1 MRSAASCGQPLQRS
15 VVPCGA
21 RTMRGCDMARTL
33 AECAHELVSRGPR
46 LRRRRSQIPTR
57 LIEATHADEAYDK
70 ALALG
75 RDEDDEF
82 VGLHDLTEIQEP
94 LVDGAELSFQARP
107 GGDAA
112 QLVVRKEA
120 LGLFGAA
127 PPVEAAAESGADC
140 GRRASPAST
149 TRRIMIPPGG
159 EDEARRF
166 YGGLLGMTEIEK
178 PAPLRAR
185 GGLWMQAGDRQLH
198 IGVEA
203 PGVERAATRSH
214 VAYEVVRLDAIR
226 ARLERAGVAILDG
239 EPIAGLVRF
248 ELRDPFGN
256 RVELV
261 ERVPP
266 DPR

>member
-1 MRSAASCGQPLQRS
+1 VSWYLADLVFG
-15 VVPCGA
+15 GA
-21 RTMRGCDMARTL
+21 EVTIT
-33 AECAHELVSRGPR
+33 
-46 LRRRRSQIPTR
+46 TR

-75 RDEDDEF
+75 RDEDEEF

-94 LVDGAELSFQARP
+94 LVDGAELSFQTRP

-127 PPVEAAAESGADC
+127 PPAEGEGRPGADLRPPRIA
-140 GRRASPAST
+140 GIHHAQ
-149 TRRIMIPPGG
+149 IMIPPGA

-203 PGVERAATRSH
+203 PGVERTATRAH
-214 VAYEVVRLDAIR
+214 VAYEVVRLEAIR

-239 EPIAGLVRF
+239 EPIAGMVRF

-261 ERVPP
+261 ERA
-266 DPR
+266 

>member
-1 MRSAASCGQPLQRS
+1 MSWYLADLVFG
-15 VVPCGA
+15 GA
-21 RTMRGCDMARTL
+21 EVTI
-33 AECAHELVSRGPR
+33 S
-46 LRRRRSQIPTR
+46 TR
-57 LIEATHADEAYDK
+57 LVEATHADEAYDK

-75 RDEDDEF
+75 RDEDEEF

-112 QLVVRKEA
+112 RLVVRKEA

-127 PPVEAAAESGADC
+127 PPAEGAEEGGADL
-140 GRRASPAST
+140 RPPRVVSIQHAQ
-149 TRRIMIPPGG
+149 IMIPPGG

-166 YGGLLGMTEIEK
+166 YGGLLGMTELEK

-203 PGVERAATRSH
+203 PGVDRAATRAH

-226 ARLERAGVAILDG
+226 ARLERAGVAIVDG
-239 EPIAGLVRF
+239 EPVAGLVRF

-256 RVELV
+256 RVELA
-261 ERVPP
+261 ERVAP
-266 DPR
+266 